1 MKIINSIAAR
11 AKTLALS
18 VALCGSLFYLSP
30 VTAFA
35 GGPDCCCETKCTEDN
50 IDPDCP
56 ICQADYR
63 NCEGKDPV
71 IEEKWGPLTPDGN
84 MELVDDYGSLEAGG
98 KQFITVMTKNGNYFY
113 IIIDRDDDGNEK
125 VHFLNMVDESDL
137 LNLMDEDQ
145 VSEYIAVTGKG
156 KKDEPVEEKVEPVQT
171 PQPEPVPEPVTEEEQ
186 APKKTVP
193 FNLILSLSLIIGI
206 ATVGGYIYYTTTKNS
221 KKMPTAP
228 DPDEGYTDQEYENS
242 KDDSEDPE
250 FEDDEE
256 VDASTNFNDES
267 KAVDSIAGNADNQ
280 GEED

>member
-1 MKIINSIAAR
+1 MKIINMIAAR
-11 AKTLALS
+11 AKTLAFS

-35 GGPDCCCETKCTEDN
+35 GGPDCSCETRCAEDH

-63 NCEGKDPV
+63 NCEGTDPV

-113 IIIDRDDDGNEK
+113 IIIDRDDEGNDT

-156 KKDEPVEEKVEPVQT
+156 KKDEPEEEKVT
-171 PQPEPVPEPVTEEEQ
+171 PAPTPEPEPTPEPPTDPEPT
-186 APKKTVP
+186 PKKSFPYMAV
-193 FNLILSLSLIIGI
+193 LVIALLAGMGI
-206 ATVGGYIYYTTTKNS
+206 VGGYAYYSVTKNS
-221 KKMPTAP
+221 KKKPDAP
-228 DPDEGYTDQEYENS
+228 DPDEGYTEEEYEGS
-242 KDDSEDPE
+242 IDDREDPE
-250 FEDDEE
+250 FEDE
-256 VDASTNFNDES
+256 
-267 KAVDSIAGNADNQ
+267 
-280 GEED
+280 EED